1 MNRNEMIL
9 NNLGLA
15 RKVARRYSNDEESRW
30 VK

>member
-1 MNRNEMIL
+1 MSRDETIL

-15 RKVARRYSNDEESRW
+15 RKVARRYSNDEEDRW